1 MGSFPFFI
9 LPWQDVLNEV
19 DFEAIAKK
27 VLNRNIQLENKQKNS
42 FANDFWN
49 T

>member
-27 VLNRNIQLENKQKNS
+27 VLEKHLVENKQKKS